1 MDPVLLAA
9 LRECALYSTAIYFP
23 AAIPE
28 TWRVFEYG
36 REGKGAVV
44 TIPRKKR
51 QVVVVRGTVL
61 TSFNNYRTNFDWNLQ
76 LDPAFGCKMHAGYA
90 DAAKRVVD
98 CVVPQLKDGYAIDWT
113 GHSMGGAV
121 AVCAAALMKP
131 AESDRAARVMTFGQP
146 MVTDAEGCGVLRE
159 RLDGDPYWRVVDEDD
174 FLVRF
179 PNPVLFRH
187 FGHAMILKGQNAR
200 WMGLASHLAFDQGGE
215 ATPAGYLG
223 RLNAVFEQV
232 DSFRVEL
239 DDRV

>member
-76 LDPAFGCKMHAGYA
+76 LDAAFGCKMHAGYA

-131 AESDRAARVMTFGQP
+131 AESDRSARVMTFGQP

-174 FLVRF
+174 FL
-179 PNPVLFRH
+179 
-187 FGHAMILKGQNAR
+187 NAR
-200 WMGLASHLAFDQGGE
+200 WMGLASHLAFDQGVE

-223 RLNAVFEQV
+223 RLNAVVEQV
-232 DSFRVEL
+232 DSFRVEM